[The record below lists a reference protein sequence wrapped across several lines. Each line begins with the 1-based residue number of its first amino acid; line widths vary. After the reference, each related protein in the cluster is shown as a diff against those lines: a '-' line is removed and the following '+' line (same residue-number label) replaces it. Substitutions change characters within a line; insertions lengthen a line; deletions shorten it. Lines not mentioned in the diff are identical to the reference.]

1 MATIKSFD
9 ELKMWQTSRVLNKN
23 LFNVL
28 ADKDDRKYGF
38 LINHLYKTGG
48 SITDNIA
55 EGHGRHGNKE
65 FINFLSY
72 TTGSCD
78 EIRSQL
84 NRAMDFELISPE
96 DFGALNKEYI
106 DVLSQIS
113 YFTNYLKKSD
123 FKGNK
128 FNR

>member
-38 LINHLYKTGG
+38 FINHLYKTGR
-48 SITDNIA
+48 SIMDNIT
-55 EGHGRHGNKE
+55 EGHGRQGNKE

-96 DFGALNKEYI
+96 DFEALNKEYI